1 MTIQLPTGQNWSV
14 QLVCIGSRVLL
25 EVSHDQ
31 LRCSAW
37 MEPLESPTQVAYR
50 LIDQPACALQC

>member
-25 EVSHDQ
+25 EASHDHFNAAPGWAPRRARPK
-31 LRCSAW
+31 L
-37 MEPLESPTQVAYR
+37 PT
-50 LIDQPACALQC
+50 D